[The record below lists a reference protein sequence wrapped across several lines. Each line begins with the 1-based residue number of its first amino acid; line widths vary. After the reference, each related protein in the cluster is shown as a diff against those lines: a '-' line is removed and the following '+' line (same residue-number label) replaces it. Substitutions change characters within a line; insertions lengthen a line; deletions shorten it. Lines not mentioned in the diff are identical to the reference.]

1 MKNLVS
7 LNIEGMSKLDI
18 ILGWLFSGVVVASS
32 IIVCLY
38 LMFA

>member
-7 LNIEGMSKLDI
+7 LNVEGMSKLDV
-18 ILGWLFSGVVVASS
+18 ILGWLFCGVVVASS